1 MTCSCVAVAEGDV
14 TLTLAVVPEMAP
26 VVQLLV
32 YSMLPSE
39 TVIAHSMNFPT
50 EKCFRNKVCGG
61 VWHIPSDCTSQ
72 TLLSFYERCPV
83 FPCRLYHTWSNGICV
98 YQVLV
103 EFSPSNAV
111 PGEENTL
118 HLSARPGSLCGLS
131 AVDQSVGIMEPGKR
145 LDADKVTLLTEVN
158 NGGTTI
164 PTVLVVLGIQPVTTA
179 DMEWICSLLGA
190 FIKCDGTH
198 SLA

>member
-1 MTCSCVAVAEGDV
+1 MLQEQGVCVEESGISPV
-14 TLTLAVVPEMAP
+14 TVHHKHCCHFMKG
-26 VVQLLV
+26 VQ
-32 YSMLPSE
+32 Y
-39 TVIAHSMNFPT
+39 F
-50 EKCFRNKVCGG
+50 
-61 VWHIPSDCTSQ
+61 
-72 TLLSFYERCPV
+72 
-83 FPCRLYHTWSNGICV
+83 HTWSNGICV
-98 YQVLV
+98 CQVLV

-145 LDADKVTLLTEVN
+145 LDADKVTQLTEVN
-158 NGGTTI
+158 NSGTTI

>member
-61 VWHIPSDCTSQ
+61 VWHIPSNCISQ
-72 TLLSFYERCPV
+72 TLLSLYERCPV

-98 YQVLV
+98 CQVSV

-118 HLSARPGSLCGLS
+118 HLSARPGSLCGLG
-131 AVDQSVGIMEPGKR
+131 AVGVMEPGKR
-145 LDADKVTLLTEVN
+145 LDADKVTRLTEVN
-158 NGGTTI
+158 SGGTTV
-164 PTVLVVLGIQPVTTA
+164 PTVLVVLGITTS
-179 DMEWICSLLGA
+179 DYSRHGVDLFTVGSFYQM
-190 FIKCDGTH
+190 
-198 SLA
+198 